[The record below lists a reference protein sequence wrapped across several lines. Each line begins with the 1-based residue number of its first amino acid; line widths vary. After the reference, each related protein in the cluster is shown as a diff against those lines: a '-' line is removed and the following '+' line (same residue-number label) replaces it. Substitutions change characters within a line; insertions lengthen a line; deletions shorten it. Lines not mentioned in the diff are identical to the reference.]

1 MAATPAVDALIRRG
15 TAHSLHEYTH
25 DPAASYG
32 QEAAAAVGANP
43 ARVFKTLVTAFAGG
57 LANAVIPVST
67 ELDLKAM
74 AAALGVKKVTMAQA
88 VMAERATGY
97 VVGGISPL
105 GQRRRL
111 PTIVDESAPLWPTVF
126 VSGGRRGLEI
136 ELTPADLVALTG
148 ASLVQV
154 ARAPTR
160 QSRHAST
167 RSLAPRTGPDDR

>member
-1 MAATPAVDALIRRG
+1 MLSSDVAPLTACTSTRTILLPATGRRLLQRSVPIRG
-15 TAHSLHEYTH
+15 W
-25 DPAASYG
+25 
-32 QEAAAAVGANP
+32 
-43 ARVFKTLVTAFAGG
+43 VFKTLVTAFAGG

-154 ARAPTR
+154 A
-160 QSRHAST
+160 
-167 RSLAPRTGPDDR
+167 APRRDKAGTPAPARSRANGPG